1 MYTTVTNYLHKFMV
15 QTMRIFSDCIPSYT
29 LQVTQCTPDI
39 TAQQEYVHQEYLI
52 HAQCLLVTISMT
64 PLTRFISRMNILPT
78 ENTKI
83 ISFVPIKP
91 PAMYHNLAPL
101 RKEKNAQ
108 LSLLISFIKKN
119 LQVLE
124 ILLYYWLIM
133 LYYFIQETKKRNLN
147 FMTLKKT
154 ITGSFVCVSIE
165 MFFIFK

>member
-39 TAQQEYVHQEYLI
+39 TAQQQYVHQEYLI

-108 LSLLISFIKKN
+108 LSLLISFIKKKSTSTWDP
-119 LQVLE
+119 L
-124 ILLYYWLIM
+124 ILLINYVVLFHTRNQKAQFKFYDV
-133 LYYFIQETKKRNLN
+133 EKKPLRVPLC
-147 FMTLKKT
+147 
-154 ITGSFVCVSIE
+154 VCP
-165 MFFIFK
+165 

>member
-1 MYTTVTNYLHKFMV
+1 MSQTFNNPMYTTVTNYLHKFMV

-39 TAQQEYVHQEYLI
+39 TAQQQYVHQEYLI

-108 LSLLISFIKKN
+108 LTVSSHQFHKKKIYKY
-119 LQVLE
+119 LRSS
-124 ILLYYWLIM
+124 YA
-133 LYYFIQETKKRNLN
+133 TD
-147 FMTLKKT
+147 
-154 ITGSFVCVSIE
+154 
-165 MFFIFK
+165 